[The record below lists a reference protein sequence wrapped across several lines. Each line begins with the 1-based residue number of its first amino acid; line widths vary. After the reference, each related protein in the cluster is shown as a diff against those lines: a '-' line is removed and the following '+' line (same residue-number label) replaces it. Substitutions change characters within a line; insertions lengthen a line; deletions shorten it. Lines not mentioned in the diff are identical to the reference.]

1 MVMNACFACA
11 WDIHIGVGSE
21 NKPMLILL
29 ILANIA
35 AIAAYQTYMRED
47 ITFTHELFQKK
58 GLKWN
63 FMPAA
68 FLSYDWQHD
77 TETKS
82 SSSGNAVSSVGTE
95 YAEKICISSL
105 SSYCRESRSMCH
117 IPTCPGLISKWL
129 KKITTL
135 SCIIAQCTLASGT
148 KIWIFRTKALPW
160 GNIDPMCFPNET

>member
-11 WDIHIGVGSE
+11 WEIHMGVGSE

-35 AIAAYQTYMRED
+35 AITAYQTYMRED

-95 YAEKICISSL
+95 HAEENLYFLTVILLQGVKIHVPHSCL
-105 SSYCRESRSMCH
+105 
-117 IPTCPGLISKWL
+117 PGTNKQVV
-129 KKITTL
+129 KK
-135 SCIIAQCTLASGT
+135 
-148 KIWIFRTKALPW
+148 
-160 GNIDPMCFPNET
+160 